1 MSVAEPQPV
10 AARPEPA
17 LQSPTHRSWPLL
29 ARLLVVVIPVVTIAS
44 IVWPMVL
51 YPHAAYAADDWLVHL
66 WYVWHQ
72 TDWMKDHILPTYYV
86 NYPEGVLYPH
96 FAFNAGPLSA
106 VAGATSLIV
115 GGGGLAAYIIWW
127 TLGVVSAYG
136 ALYWLG
142 RMAGLGRLVAQ
153 VPALVFVTS
162 AYYITLI
169 YARGDWPEF
178 VGVSSMPLL
187 VASSISIVRAQRL
200 TLGPAAALIVSTVLF
215 TGSHAI
221 TLVYGTAFL
230 LVTLTALLAG
240 VPEARRMITRSGAL
254 RWTCVVVPAVMVNAW
269 FLVPFGAYQHFT
281 RIGVTNGL
289 SDFMLN
295 LGKPVVRPAALFTLE
310 RASAIEPSSQQ
321 IVVGLPVLAM
331 AWVLITLVAVLV
343 RRAGSSAWR
352 RTLVVLVVLTTVVT
366 ALMMDVG
373 LFLALPA
380 KAQVLQFTYRLESF
394 VLMGVSAAMIAA
406 LVLAREITW
415 RIAPAWRLLLVP
427 LVAFSLIAASGQ
439 IDRRQI
445 DETLRNTFSD
455 FNSFS
460 IGDYADGSLP
470 EAGGN
475 VPTVTFAWDR
485 MHANHGSATT
495 TAKPGTYVASNLLTV
510 APLVHVDG
518 AKIVAARTT
527 AGPYDSH
534 LRLALLQVDK
544 NVPPGPVTIR
554 VRPANPWPVV
564 LGKSLSVLGL
574 LGLTANFVA
583 IAVGARR
590 RRRAAVA

>member
-29 ARLLVVVIPVVTIAS
+29 ARLLVVVIPVLAIAS

-51 YPHAAYAADDWLVHL
+51 YPHAAYGADDWMIHL

-86 NYPEGVLYPH
+86 NYPGGVLYPH

-115 GGGGLAAYIIWW
+115 GGDGLAAYIIWW
-127 TLGVVSAYG
+127 ILGVVAAYG
-136 ALYWLG
+136 GFYWLG
-142 RMAGLGRLVAQ
+142 RMAGLSRIVAQ

-162 AYYITLI
+162 AYYVTLI

-178 VGVSSMPLL
+178 VGMSSIPLL
-187 VASSISIVRAQRL
+187 VAASISIVRAQRL
-200 TLGPAAALIVSTVLF
+200 TLGPTSALAVSTVLF
-215 TGSHAI
+215 TGSHVI
-221 TLVYGTAFL
+221 TLVYGTVVL
-230 LVTLTALLAG
+230 LMALTALIAA
-240 VPEARRMITRSGAL
+240 VPEARRMVTRSGAL
-254 RWTCVVVPAVMVNAW
+254 RWACVVVPAVMVNAW
-269 FLVPFGAYQHFT
+269 FLVPFGAYQHLT
-281 RIGVTNGL
+281 RISVSNGL
-289 SDFMLN
+289 SEFMLN

-310 RASAIEPSSQQ
+310 RASAIEPSWQQ
-321 IVVGLPVLAM
+321 FVVGLPVLAM
-331 AWVLITLVAVLV
+331 AWVLITLLVVLV
-343 RRAGSSAWR
+343 RRAGSSGWR
-352 RTLVVLVVLTTVVT
+352 RTLVVLVVLTTAVT
-366 ALMMDVG
+366 VLMMDVG

-380 KAQVLQFTYRLESF
+380 KAQLLQFTYRLESF

-415 RIAPAWRLLLVP
+415 RIAQAWRLLLVP

-439 IDRRQI
+439 IDRRPI
-445 DETLRNTFSD
+445 DETLRSTFTD

-460 IGDYADGSLP
+460 VGDYADGTLP
-470 EAGGN
+470 EASGK
-475 VPTVTFAWDR
+475 VPTVIFPWDQ
-485 MHANHGSATT
+485 MHANHGSATI
-495 TAKPGTYVASNLLTV
+495 TARPGTYVATNLLTV

-518 AKIVAARTT
+518 ARIVAARTSLG
-527 AGPYDSH
+527 AYDSS
-534 LRLALLQVDK
+534 LRLALVQVDK
-544 NVPPGPVTIR
+544 NAPRGPATIR